1 MSAQDSV
8 QGTEQDRVRHVVDFY
23 SRHPISAAQ
32 ILKKVEASRGSLE
45 GLRPEDLFPH
55 DQDHYGGLPVN
66 DALAAR
72 ADLKPGMLVVDFCA
86 GLGGPARYLAHR
98 YGVTVTGIDLN
109 PSRVAGARELNARVG
124 LADTVTMIEG
134 DVTSTPLA
142 PESVDRVVSQEA
154 FLHIPDKAAAARE
167 AHRILKASGRL
178 VFTDW
183 ITHRALTAGE
193 TEVMW
198 RGIAAQTLQGIESYK
213 ALLAQAGFRVAAV
226 DDLTADWG
234 TILAERLAMYRKLR
248 EETLAAGLPA
258 GDEEFYAAYVQL
270 VALVQDRALGGAR
283 FTAVK

>member
-1 MSAQDSV
+1 MSALESV
-8 QGTEQDRVRHVVDFY
+8 QEAAPDRVRHVVDFY

-32 ILKKVEASRGSLE
+32 ILKKIEAQRGSLD

-72 ADLKPGMLVVDFCA
+72 ADLRPGLHIADFCA
-86 GLGGPARYLAHR
+86 GLGGPARYFAHR

-109 PSRVAGARELNARVG
+109 PHRVAGARELNARFG
-124 LADTVTMIEG
+124 LDTKVTMIDG
-134 DVTSTPLA
+134 DVTNTPLA

-154 FLHIPDKAAAARE
+154 FLHIPDKAAATRE
-167 AHRILKASGRL
+167 AHRILKPGGRL

-183 ITHRALTAGE
+183 IVHRPLTADE
-193 TEVMW
+193 SDVMW
-198 RGIAAQTLQGIESYK
+198 RGIAAQTLQTADSYR
-213 ALLAQAGFRVAAV
+213 ALLAQTGFRVAEV

-248 EETLAAGLPA
+248 EETLKAGLPA
-258 GDEEFYAAYVQL
+258 GDEEFYSAYVQL
-270 VALVQDRALGGAR
+270 VSLVQARVLGGAR
-283 FTAVK
+283 VTAVK

>member
-1 MSAQDSV
+1 MSAQQSE
-8 QGTEQDRVRHVVDFY
+8 QESGQDRVRHVVDFY

-32 ILKKVEASRGSLE
+32 ILRKVEASRGSLD

-109 PSRVAGARELNARVG
+109 PSRVAGARELTQRVG
-124 LADTVTMIEG
+124 LADKVTMLEG
-134 DVTSTPLA
+134 DVTNTPLA

-167 AHRILKASGRL
+167 AHRILKAGGRL

-183 ITHRALTAGE
+183 VTHRPLTAAE
-193 TEVMW
+193 SEVMW
-198 RGIAAQTLQGIESYK
+198 RGIAAQTLQSIESYK
-213 ALLAQAGFRVAAV
+213 ALLAQAGFRVAAL

-258 GDEEFYAAYVQL
+258 GDEDFYAAYVQL
-270 VALVQDRALGGAR
+270 VALVQARALGG
-283 FTAVK
+283 

>member
-1 MSAQDSV
+1 MSAS
-8 QGTEQDRVRHVVDFY
+8 DRVRHVVDFY

-45 GLRPEDLFPH
+45 GLKPEDLFPH

-98 YGVTVTGIDLN
+98 YGVSVTGIDLN

-124 LADTVTMIEG
+124 LDGRVTMIEG
-134 DVTSTPLA
+134 DVTNTPLA

-167 AHRILKASGRL
+167 AHRILKSGGRL

-183 ITHRALTAGE
+183 VTHRPLTADE
-193 TEVMW
+193 SDVMW
-198 RGIAAQTLQGIESYK
+198 RGIAAQTLQSIETYK
-213 ALLAQAGFRVAAV
+213 ALLAQAGFRVAAA

-270 VALVQDRALGGAR
+270 VALVQERALGGAR